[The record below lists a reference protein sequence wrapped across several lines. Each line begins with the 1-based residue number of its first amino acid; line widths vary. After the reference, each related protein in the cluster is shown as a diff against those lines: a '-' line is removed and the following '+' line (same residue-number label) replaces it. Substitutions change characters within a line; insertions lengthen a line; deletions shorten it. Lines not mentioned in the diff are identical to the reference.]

1 MMHSNLK
8 QRRVN
13 QLMMNSNRVLKSWLQ
28 QNMQRAVLVVKT
40 NPVTK
45 MATPRVIWLTLRY
58 QVLILFQH
66 IHSFM
71 FLCDILMCVYFSL
84 AT

>member
-13 QLMMNSNRVLKSWLQ
+13 QLMMNSDRVLKSWLQ
-28 QNMQRAVLVVKT
+28 QNMQRALLVVQT
-40 NPVTK
+40 NPVMK
-45 MATPRVIWLTLRY
+45 MATPRMTWLTLRY

-71 FLCDILMCVYFSL
+71 CLCDYIDVYVL
-84 AT
+84 